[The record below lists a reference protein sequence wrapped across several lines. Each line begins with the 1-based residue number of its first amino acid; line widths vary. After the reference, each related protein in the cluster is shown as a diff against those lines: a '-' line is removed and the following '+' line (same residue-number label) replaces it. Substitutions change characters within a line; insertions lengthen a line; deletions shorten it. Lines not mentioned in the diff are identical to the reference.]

1 MAPSSCTLPPT
12 LCCVRNIR
20 EVGFGSGQLLLANRR
35 RCGQFLPNPT
45 GFGISG
51 SGFAEPR
58 FSENSAPCCGM
69 AKTAKDAAEFCCCG
83 VSYHSSALSRAHSKP
98 SRPQSETEHTDRRK
112 YVCRHGTETNML
124 TSLISRSSTLR
135 GSNSQVTP
143 TSHRLLHAPFISL

>member
-51 SGFAEPR
+51 SGFADLA
-58 FSENSAPCCGM
+58 FL
-69 AKTAKDAAEFCCCG
+69 KTPHPAVGWQKLQRML
-83 VSYHSSALSRAHSKP
+83 LSFVVVVLATTVLLYR
-98 SRPQSETEHTDRRK
+98 EHTQNPHAHRARQSTPIAGNMSVATVRK
-112 YVCRHGTETNML
+112 QTC
-124 TSLISRSSTLR
+124 
-135 GSNSQVTP
+135 
-143 TSHRLLHAPFISL
+143 